1 MIRIRFRNDPVVGFH
16 GIFYCILIV
25 RFFKLHCYGFKSKN
39 KGYVT
44 YNWPRIFFVTTK
56 GYLQNIFSP
65 NELIGDGHLIIP
77 EENFFLDSR
86 NGLFETVYFLLF
98 YFLFIYA
105 FFKFLKSNSDLKYFS
120 FAILYIMLHSFKF
133 PYHIIN
139 YPYVFFII
147 YISLK
152 FLPIINDK
160 IISKKNFS

>member
-1 MIRIRFRNDPVVGFH
+1 MT
-16 GIFYCILIV
+16 
-25 RFFKLHCYGFKSKN
+25 SQ
-39 KGYVT
+39 
-44 YNWPRIFFVTTK
+44 
-56 GYLQNIFSP
+56 GYLKNIFSP
-65 NELIGDGHLIIP
+65 NELIGDGHLVIP

-86 NGLFETVYFLLF
+86 NGLFETVYFFLF

-120 FAILYIMLHSFKF
+120 FAILYVMLHSLKF

-160 IISKKNFS
+160 IISKKNFSQ